1 MIPLIYILINL
12 GQAVWHWFRI
22 VKNNE
27 LIKSKRKTLEYA
39 LASILAG
46 LIILIL
52 SGWQLTPLIF
62 HLIAFCILTRL
73 AFYDAFLNIF
83 RGLPLTYEG
92 TISKKK
98 SLYDW
103 IEDKLGLPIMFLRVV
118 YLAAFLIY
126 LIIWMR
132 Q

>member
-1 MIPLIYILINL
+1 MIPLTYILINL
-12 GQAVWHWFRI
+12 IHSVWHSY
-22 VKNNE
+22 
-27 LIKSKRKTLEYA
+27 LIKKGRLIFSGQKVIEYTI
-39 LASILAG
+39 ASILAG
-46 LIILIL
+46 LLLKFTGGAKAIPLIL
-52 SGWQLTPLIF
+52 
-62 HLIAFCILTRL
+62 FCFLSRL
-73 AFYDAFLNIF
+73 AFFDAFLNIF

-103 IEDKLGLPIMFLRVV
+103 VEDKLGLPIMFLRVV